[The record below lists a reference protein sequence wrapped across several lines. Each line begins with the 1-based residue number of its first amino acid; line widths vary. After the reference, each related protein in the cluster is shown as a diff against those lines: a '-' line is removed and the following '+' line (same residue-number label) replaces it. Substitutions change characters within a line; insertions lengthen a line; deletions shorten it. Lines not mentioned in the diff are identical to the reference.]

1 MSSFTTSNN
10 LCYVVE
16 ATTDVR
22 LVEGLSE
29 RCALVIL
36 GRKSDSGYIITHPPK
51 TPVCIELGPASRT
64 AFAKYV
70 WKYLT
75 THRHNVSHVIVQG
88 YGLAA
93 IAANLAGRITGT
105 PTYMLVC
112 SPVEAYYRCRRVAQG
127 KPFRHIEY
135 LSIIV
140 AARVNA
146 LLGKNYLALSEHL
159 ADVVR
164 SHGGHGKISQA
175 PIYGIDTDVFLPPHQ
190 PKLVIRAELGLPVTG
205 SLIFFSSRIAPEK
218 DSDTLLQAFRRLR
231 EGGRDVWL
239 LNRSGGYKGI
249 LALAEKHGVGDR
261 VIATDAAHPYRE
273 LPLSYQASD
282 VCVQASRE
290 EGLGFSPLESLACGT
305 PVVAAAVG
313 GLRETIKDGET
324 GWTYPVGDSETLAQ
338 QIEAILDDPGEAQRR
353 TQNGHTL
360 VEKSYSKAVVY
371 DRLMQIMNGP
381 TDET

>member
-1 MSSFTTSNN
+1 M
-10 LCYVVE
+10 
-16 ATTDVR
+16 
-22 LVEGLSE
+22 
-29 RCALVIL
+29 
-36 GRKSDSGYIITHPPK
+36 
-51 TPVCIELGPASRT
+51 
-64 AFAKYV
+64 
-70 WKYLT
+70 
-75 THRHNVSHVIVQG
+75 
-88 YGLAA
+88 
-93 IAANLAGRITGT
+93 GT
-105 PTYMLVC
+105 
-112 SPVEAYYRCRRVAQG
+112 
-127 KPFRHIEY
+127 
-135 LSIIV
+135 
-140 AARVNA
+140 
-146 LLGKNYLALSEHL
+146 
-159 ADVVR
+159 
-164 SHGGHGKISQA
+164 ISQA

-338 QIEAILDDPGEAQRR
+338 QIEAILDDPAEAQRR